1 MTTARGRTTTFRPFA
16 IGLASGTWLGGSRS
30 TINLNDNMIPNDVPI
45 FDDSES
51 AVLNPNG
58 DVYAILEMENGDYH
72 LAPLAMLV
80 CKAHVGPQ
88 PSPEHVTHHK
98 DGDVTNNRADKLEW
112 RIPTDGRTAPQPYRL
127 VRGASTR

>member
-1 MTTARGRTTTFRPFA
+1 MTTARWRTTTFRHIA
-16 IGLASGTWLGGSRS
+16 IGLVSGTRLGGSRS

-58 DVYAILEMENGDYH
+58 DVYAILEMENGDYY
-72 LAPLAMLV
+72 LAPLATLV

-88 PSPEHVTHHK
+88 PTPEHVPHHK
-98 DGDVTNNRADKLEW
+98 DGDVTNNRADNLEW
-112 RIPTDGRTAPQPYRL
+112 RIPTDRRRAPQPYRL
-127 VRGASTR
+127 LRASRPA